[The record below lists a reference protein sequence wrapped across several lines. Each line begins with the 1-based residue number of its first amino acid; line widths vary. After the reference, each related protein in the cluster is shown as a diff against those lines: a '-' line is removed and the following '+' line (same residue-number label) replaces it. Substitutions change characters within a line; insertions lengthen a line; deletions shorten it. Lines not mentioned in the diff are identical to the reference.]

1 MFCGPAS
8 LRAVPDER
16 FGSAAEKPLE
26 IRTRG
31 KTSRRKRGR
40 EGIAGD
46 RKSGCADLKR
56 AIPAVMDGNDII
68 IAEHPWL
75 GGAGTRM
82 SLSVAAIEADGMEKE
97 VPEGVRIASIASLGA
112 AIEDPVAAHSAR
124 RTPARG

>member
-1 MFCGPAS
+1 MFSGPAS

-31 KTSRRKRGR
+31 KTSRRKRRR

-68 IAEHPWL
+68 IAGYPWL
-75 GGAGTRM
+75 GWVGTRM

-97 VPEGVRIASIASLGA
+97 VPEGVRVASIASLGA
-112 AIEDPVAAHSAR
+112 AIEDPLAAHSAR
-124 RTPARG
+124 RTAARG